1 MPDWRCFVYTI
12 TVNTVGHAGRF
23 TAVSRSA
30 PTKAECLAYGWGG
43 LTKGHLGNGR
53 LEHRKRRN
61 TCLHHT
67 GGLPPELLNG
77 CMQYLLAD
85 PLYVDILML
94 EASCSHA
101 DS

>member
-1 MPDWRCFVYTI
+1 MW
-12 TVNTVGHAGRF
+12 VGLLLLAGPHQQRPNVLH
-23 TAVSRSA
+23 T
-30 PTKAECLAYGWGG
+30 GG
-43 LTKGHLGNGR
+43 GDLTKGHLGNGR

-77 CMQYLLAD
+77 CMQYLLAA

-101 DS
+101 VHS